1 MPTALKP
8 VLPFY
13 NNNSATALPDDIE
26 LFSGAHHPT
35 TLLAEEVLSPAGLDA
50 VTSPVKIT
58 IISMLSEGPHQP
70 YSCCPTPMPTLEFH
84 LAPKSQHGATTPYPR
99 KVGFQQATSVSTEQT
114 RDSMGDLLSETSS
127 DDESTLSTLSDDSK
141 IPKPQGEPGHPSHG
155 GYTLETA
162 LNWNHK
168 AYVKFKVRFVFVRTA
183 TLHNL
188 T

>member
-13 NNNSATALPDDIE
+13 DNNSATALPDDVE

-58 IISMLSEGPHQP
+58 IISTSSEGPHQP
-70 YSCCPTPMPTLEFH
+70 RSRRPTPMPAPEFR

-99 KVGFQQATSVSTEQT
+99 KVGFQRATSVSTERT
-114 RDSMGDLLSETSS
+114 RDSMGDSLSETSS
-127 DDESTLSTLSDDSK
+127 SDESTLSTLSDDSK
-141 IPKPQGEPGHPSHG
+141 IPKPQGEPGCPGRG
-155 GYTLETA
+155 GYTLKTA

-183 TLHNL
+183 MLHNL